1 MNTNAIKKKGSKKA
15 FHFSIIS
22 MDDPKQ
28 TLRLS
33 RFFEALAI
41 YILNISISY
50 FAYLAGI
57 MDLQALYGFWII
69 ILAIN
74 IILYILFRTGLNLW
88 MSDPSLTFIQMCA
101 ANLVVMYGIYYIYEI
116 RGFLLSMYIVILL
129 FGIFRLYTRQFLF
142 VSAFALLTYGID
154 IFLLNIFHPQ
164 AINPKIESFQWF
176 GMAIVLISVSL
187 IGGKI
192 SSIRRELSVN
202 RKKLE
207 SSLKVIRDMAIHD
220 DLTGFYNRRHLMD
233 LIDSEKS
240 RSVRTSSLPPQIL
253 PSLDLDQSEN
263 NRSVR
268 IGSVFS
274 LVMLDIDKF
283 KKINDTYGH
292 QIGDQVLKT
301 FAAVIR
307 SILRK
312 TDFCGRYGGEEF
324 LIVLRQTDLQAAKVF
339 AERIRNCV
347 ENSFFPCLG
356 PDARVTV
363 SIGLTEYR
371 MQENIE
377 KTISRVDELLY
388 KAKNGGRNRVEC
400 SD

>member
-1 MNTNAIKKKGSKKA
+1 VIKNSTVHKGRSLNINAIKKKVSKMA
-15 FHFSIIS
+15 FNFSII
-22 MDDPKQ
+22 PKDNSKQ
-28 TLRLS
+28 ALRLR

-50 FAYLAGI
+50 FAYWAGI

-176 GMAIVLISVSL
+176 GIAIVLISVSL

-192 SSIRRELSVN
+192 SSIRRELNVS
-202 RKKLE
+202 RKKLQ
-207 SSLKVIRDMAIHD
+207 SSLTVIREMAIHD
-220 DLTGFYNRRHLMD
+220 DLTGFYNRSHLMD
-233 LIDSEKS
+233 LIE
-240 RSVRTSSLPPQIL
+240 
-253 PSLDLDQSEN
+253 SEN

-268 IGSVFS
+268 TGSIFS
-274 LVMLDIDKF
+274 LVMMDIDKF
-283 KKINDTYGH
+283 KKINDTHGH
-292 QIGDQVLKT
+292 QTGDQVLRT

-324 LIVLRQTDLQAAKVF
+324 LIVLTQTDLQAAKLF
-339 AERIRNCV
+339 AERIRDCV
-347 ENSFFPCLG
+347 ENSFFPDLG
-356 PDARVTV
+356 PDSRVTV
-363 SIGLTEYR
+363 SIGLAEHRT
-371 MQENIE
+371 QEDIE
-377 KTISRVDELLY
+377 KTISRADEFLY
-388 KAKNGGRNRVEC
+388 KAKKGGRNRVEC

>member
-1 MNTNAIKKKGSKKA
+1 MFPKLALGFIPVIKNSMVHKGRSLNINAIKKIVSKKA

-22 MDDPKQ
+22 TDDPKQ

-50 FAYLAGI
+50 FAYWAGI

-176 GMAIVLISVSL
+176 GIAIVLISVSL

-192 SSIRRELSVN
+192 SSIRRELNVS
-202 RKKLE
+202 RKKLQ
-207 SSLKVIRDMAIHD
+207 SSLTVIREMAIHD
-220 DLTGFYNRRHLMD
+220 DLTGFYNRSHLMD
-233 LIDSEKS
+233 LIE
-240 RSVRTSSLPPQIL
+240 
-253 PSLDLDQSEN
+253 SEN

-268 IGSVFS
+268 TGSVFS
-274 LVMLDIDKF
+274 LVMMDIDKF

-292 QIGDQVLKT
+292 QIGDQVLRT

-324 LIVLRQTDLQAAKVF
+324 LIVLTQTDLQAAKLF
-339 AERIRNCV
+339 AERIRDCV
-347 ENSFFPCLG
+347 ENSFFPDLG
-356 PDARVTV
+356 PDSRVTV
-363 SIGLTEYR
+363 SIGLAEHRT
-371 MQENIE
+371 QENIE
-377 KTISRVDELLY
+377 KTISRADESLY
-388 KAKNGGRNRVEC
+388 KAKKGGRNRVEC

>member
-1 MNTNAIKKKGSKKA
+1 MA
-15 FHFSIIS
+15 FNFSII
-22 MDDPKQ
+22 PKDNSKQ
-28 TLRLS
+28 ALRLR

-50 FAYLAGI
+50 FAYWAGI

-176 GMAIVLISVSL
+176 GIAIVLISVSL

-192 SSIRRELSVN
+192 SSIRRELNVS
-202 RKKLE
+202 RKKLQ
-207 SSLKVIRDMAIHD
+207 SSLTVIREMAIHD
-220 DLTGFYNRRHLMD
+220 DLTGFYNRSHLMD
-233 LIDSEKS
+233 LIE
-240 RSVRTSSLPPQIL
+240 
-253 PSLDLDQSEN
+253 SEN

-268 IGSVFS
+268 TGSIFS
-274 LVMLDIDKF
+274 LVMMDIDKF
-283 KKINDTYGH
+283 KKINDTHGH
-292 QIGDQVLKT
+292 QTGDQVLRT

-324 LIVLRQTDLQAAKVF
+324 LIVLTQTDLQAAKLF
-339 AERIRNCV
+339 AERIRDCV
-347 ENSFFPCLG
+347 ENSFFPDLG
-356 PDARVTV
+356 PDSRVTV
-363 SIGLTEYR
+363 SIGLAEHRT
-371 MQENIE
+371 QEDIE
-377 KTISRVDELLY
+377 KTISRADEFLY
-388 KAKNGGRNRVEC
+388 KAKKGGRNRVEC

>member
-1 MNTNAIKKKGSKKA
+1 MNINAIKKIVSKMA
-15 FHFSIIS
+15 FNFSII
-22 MDDPKQ
+22 PKDNSKQ
-28 TLRLS
+28 ALRLR

-50 FAYLAGI
+50 FAYWAGI

-176 GMAIVLISVSL
+176 GIAIVLISVSL

-192 SSIRRELSVN
+192 SSIRRELNVS
-202 RKKLE
+202 RKKLQ
-207 SSLKVIRDMAIHD
+207 SSLTVIREMAIHD
-220 DLTGFYNRRHLMD
+220 DLTGFYNRSHLMD
-233 LIDSEKS
+233 LIE
-240 RSVRTSSLPPQIL
+240 
-253 PSLDLDQSEN
+253 SEN

-268 IGSVFS
+268 TGSIFS
-274 LVMLDIDKF
+274 LVMMDIDKF
-283 KKINDTYGH
+283 KKINDTHGH
-292 QIGDQVLKT
+292 QTGDQVLRT

-324 LIVLRQTDLQAAKVF
+324 LIVLTQTDLQAAKLF
-339 AERIRNCV
+339 AERIRDCV
-347 ENSFFPCLG
+347 ENSFFPDLG
-356 PDARVTV
+356 PDSRVTV
-363 SIGLTEYR
+363 SIGLAEHRT
-371 MQENIE
+371 QEDIE
-377 KTISRVDELLY
+377 KTISRADEFLY
-388 KAKNGGRNRVEC
+388 KAKKGGRNRVEC